1 MINIAICDDEK
12 PFQEKMRKI
21 IALYMEQKEVEFSIC
36 TFGNGRDLLKY
47 CADSDQKT
55 IVFLDINMDE
65 VDGIETATKIR
76 ELFSSIYIVFV
87 TAYIKYSLE
96 GYKVKA
102 VRYIIKGDKNFGQS
116 IEECIDAILEDMN
129 YGIKKLDFNFRE
141 GKKELSIDNIV
152 YIESNLH
159 TITFHVYRCHSKKY
173 TMTATLN
180 EIENRL
186 NEFGFLRI
194 HQSFLINL
202 THLKTV
208 RTYIAEMDDGTEL
221 PIPRTKYRMVKD
233 AYVEYKGEI

>member
-21 IALYMEQKEVEFSIC
+21 IALYMEQKGVDFSIV
-36 TFGNGRDLLKY
+36 TFDDGRDLLKY
-47 CADSDQKT
+47 CAESDLNT
-55 IVFLDINMDE
+55 IVFLDINMDV
-65 VDGIETATKIR
+65 VDGIEIGTKIR
-76 ELFSSIYIVFV
+76 ELSSSIYIVFV

-102 VRYIIKGDKNFGQS
+102 IRYIIKGDKNFGQS
-116 IEECIDAILEDMN
+116 LAECVDAILEDMD
-129 YGIKKLDFNFRE
+129 YGIKKLEFDFRE

-159 TITFHVYRCHSKKY
+159 NIIFRVSKCKSKNY
-173 TMTATLN
+173 TMKATLN

-194 HQSFLINL
+194 HQSFLINIA
-202 THLKTV
+202 HLKMV
-208 RTYIAEMDDGTEL
+208 RTYVAEMDDGTEL

>member
-36 TFGNGRDLLKY
+36 TFGNGRDLLRF
-47 CADSDQKT
+47 CTESNQET
-55 IVFLDINMDE
+55 IVFLDINMDV
-65 VDGIETATKIR
+65 VDGIEIATRIR
-76 ELFSSIYIVFV
+76 ELSSSIYIVFV

-159 TITFHVYRCHSKKY
+159 TITFHVYRCNSKKY
-173 TMTATLN
+173 NMTATLN

>member
-21 IALYMEQKEVEFSIC
+21 IALYMEQKEVEYSIC
-36 TFGNGRDLLKY
+36 TFGNGRDLLRF
-47 CADSDQKT
+47 CTESDQET
-55 IVFLDINMDE
+55 IVFLDINMDV
-65 VDGIETATKIR
+65 VDGIEIATRIR
-76 ELFSSIYIVFV
+76 ELSSSIYIVFV

-159 TITFHVYRCHSKKY
+159 TITFHVSRCNSKKY

-202 THLKTV
+202 SHLKIV

-221 PIPRTKYRMVKD
+221 PIPRTKYRIVKD